1 MKKTILSAALTA
13 SFFMI
18 SCGSKTLAEV
28 KPGMTEAEVK
38 EMMGDPN
45 GTNTS
50 SNSSSINGEENS
62 SSSSAEWVYNGKGR
76 VFFEDGKVT
85 KVHPNDA
92 DE

>member
-38 EMMGDPN
+38 EMMGDP
-45 GTNTS
+45 
-50 SNSSSINGEENS
+50 
-62 SSSSAEWVYNGKGR
+62 EWDQYKLKFIVYKR
-76 VFFEDGKVT
+76 
-85 KVHPNDA
+85 
-92 DE
+92 